1 MKADTLSTDPVS
13 IPGMVSVK
21 ATELSAPPAWALMER
36 NLISLMEEAAPMLLK
51 KYAEPGGAL
60 YFADD
65 LDDLYERIY
74 NWGFSTPWAE
84 MNAYSKWH
92 YSAGTHRP
100 V

>member
-1 MKADTLSTDPVS
+1 MKADTPSTNPVS
-13 IPGMVSVK
+13 IPGMISVK
-21 ATELSAPPAWALMER
+21 ATELSAPPAWALTER

-74 NWGFSTPWAE
+74 NWGLFYA
-84 MNAYSKWH
+84 MGA
-92 YSAGTHRP
+92 R
-100 V
+100 